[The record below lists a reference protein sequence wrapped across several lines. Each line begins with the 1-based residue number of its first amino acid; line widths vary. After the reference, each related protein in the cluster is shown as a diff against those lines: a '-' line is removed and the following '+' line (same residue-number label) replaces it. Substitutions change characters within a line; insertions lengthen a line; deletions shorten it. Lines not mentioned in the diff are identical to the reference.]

1 MAGSREQTSFCL
13 VLWFP
18 PQSPEKEASIHR
30 AGMCRQP
37 RPQGSQVRFA
47 VFLGAVSWVE
57 SLPGAPRAVLL
68 PGTGAVTQEAPGA
81 APASAATHAA
91 KAGSPGSFVVPTPDP
106 TRSPRP
112 EEPPLAGSFLDCFE
126 QSLQWKASCERKP
139 PISGCGSTIVQPP
152 MAHSGMLL
160 KDCIRECLR
169 ISGCRAVNA
178 KLSRSTDADN
188 DSCCLDADDVS
199 CWLLDDP
206 QVERCV
212 NDGDDFKL
220 FPMERSP
227 LQAVGPQ
234 ECSNPIVQP
243 FAQLADWW
251 RAVSERRDAAKKARA
266 AAKKARLPSPAKIEI
281 PVGSSHELVGSSKM
295 TYQHVLLNPSI
306 MMLPGHTDGPEAE
319 VLVVARRLY
328 FGTSGIVLPGETE
341 PPKLW
346 ESSLV
351 TVVVPLK
358 RLLEA
363 AATNAG
369 EQIAVEFKH
378 VQVDGDS
385 CIETKNESGSDTKH
399 CEYGGVHP
407 CIPDR
412 CQEQPI
418 TQLAVGPEDPR
429 LFTCCGGKT
438 FLLDFRS
445 AASTQTTQQCSA
457 FCGRQQVAATAPHLA
472 TPLTPQPASPRHTP

>member
-1 MAGSREQTSFCL
+1 
-13 VLWFP
+13 
-18 PQSPEKEASIHR
+18 
-30 AGMCRQP
+30 
-37 RPQGSQVRFA
+37 
-47 VFLGAVSWVE
+47 
-57 SLPGAPRAVLL
+57 
-68 PGTGAVTQEAPGA
+68 
-81 APASAATHAA
+81 
-91 KAGSPGSFVVPTPDP
+91 
-106 TRSPRP
+106 
-112 EEPPLAGSFLDCFE
+112 
-126 QSLQWKASCERKP
+126 
-139 PISGCGSTIVQPP
+139 
-152 MAHSGMLL
+152 
-160 KDCIRECLR
+160 
-169 ISGCRAVNA
+169 
-178 KLSRSTDADN
+178 
-188 DSCCLDADDVS
+188 
-199 CWLLDDP
+199 
-206 QVERCV
+206 
-212 NDGDDFKL
+212 
-220 FPMERSP
+220 
-227 LQAVGPQ
+227 
-234 ECSNPIVQP
+234 
-243 FAQLADWW
+243 
-251 RAVSERRDAAKKARA
+251 
-266 AAKKARLPSPAKIEI
+266 
-281 PVGSSHELVGSSKM
+281 M

-412 CQEQPI
+412 CEERPI

-457 FCGRQQVAATAPHLA
+457 FCGRQQPW
-472 TPLTPQPASPRHTP
+472 LTPVDESALLTRGALKLGRSQQLLLDGRSCDDWACEKNWAPMPYGAQLYMSRSYAPQHEVVHVGTPPAYGKLNKLHEQEQAVKVSLTTPTPQAPQPPEGTPEGAGELRGGSPWVEMRLPGRLGG

>member
-1 MAGSREQTSFCL
+1 MAS
-13 VLWFP
+13 
-18 PQSPEKEASIHR
+18 K
-30 AGMCRQP
+30 
-37 RPQGSQVRFA
+37 
-47 VFLGAVSWVE
+47 
-57 SLPGAPRAVLL
+57 
-68 PGTGAVTQEAPGA
+68 A
-81 APASAATHAA
+81 ANY
-91 KAGSPGSFVVPTPDP
+91 F
-106 TRSPRP
+106 
-112 EEPPLAGSFLDCFE
+112 AGSFLDCFE
-126 QSLQWKASCERKP
+126 ESFLRNT
-139 PISGCGSTIVQPP
+139 TIVQPP

-160 KDCIRECLR
+160 KDCIRECLI

-199 CWLLDDP
+199 CWLLDEP

-251 RAVSERRDAAKKARA
+251 RAVSERRAATKKARF
-266 AAKKARLPSPAKIEI
+266 AAKRARLPSPAKIEI

-295 TYQHVLLNPSI
+295 TYHHVLLNPSI
-306 MMLPGHTDGPEAE
+306 LTLYGHTDGPQ

-363 AATNAG
+363 AATNSG

-412 CQEQPI
+412 CQEHPI
-418 TQLAVGPEDPR
+418 KQLAVGPEDPR

-457 FCGRQQVAATAPHLA
+457 FCGRQQVAATAPRLANPPSPRNPPHLA
-472 TPLTPQPASPRHTP
+472 THLDLAKHPDLATHTLTRHLAALADARRRGCAAHQRSSQAR